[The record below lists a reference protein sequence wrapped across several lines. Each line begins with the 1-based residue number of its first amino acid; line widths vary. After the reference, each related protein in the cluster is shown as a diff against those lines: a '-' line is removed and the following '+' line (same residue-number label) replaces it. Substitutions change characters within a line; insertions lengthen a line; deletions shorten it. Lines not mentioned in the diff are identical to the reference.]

1 MKSKLSFAVQALTI
15 VNFVSM
21 KTRFRDNK
29 IAFSVIEYLGI
40 LTKVDF
46 TFVQS
51 DFVPVLYAEHDAQ
64 NISLIKQ
71 PSTYFKLEIKLYLV
85 QISNN

>member
-21 KTRFRDNK
+21 KTRYFRDNK
-29 IAFSVIEYLGI
+29 IAFSVIEYLRI

-51 DFVPVLYAEHDAQ
+51 DFVPVLYAEHNAQ

-85 QISNN
+85 